1 MAPSSSS
8 GRRTPAVP
16 GASSGIGEGTAL
28 HFASL
33 GCWLALTARNK
44 AALDGVAKKCEARGA
59 PNKKVLVVPGDICR
73 PEDVAAIVKKTVDHF
88 GKIDILVSNA
98 GKTPIGPLGNIALE
112 EFDDVLNTNLRSAFN
127 ITQEVLPF
135 LKKTK
140 GSIVYVSS
148 ISTMRPEQAVPLS
161 GISKAAVDQL
171 TRASALEFAQYGIR
185 ANSVNPGAIDTKM
198 VFRPEMSPEQ
208 QIMLRSALQASHA
221 LGRIGTVEEVARAI
235 AFLASVDASFITGHS
250 IPVDGGSLLLGP
262 SSVPRV
268 GPGGIPKF
276 L

>member
-1 MAPSSSS
+1 MSDLKEKVALI
-8 GRRTPAVP
+8 T

-98 GKTPIGPLGNIALE
+98 GKTPIGPLGNVALE

-235 AFLASVDASFITGHS
+235 AFLASEDASFITGHS